1 MVNHVRTL
9 DASGSDF
16 VTPVG
21 VVVEAKHGSPQPG
34 RALTR
39 RANRWICRQPPG
51 MDLIS
56 AFKSADYKC
65 DLNKSAPTVGQ
76 TPIAKVDQ
84 TKQFLIFSTKPLCEK
99 ERRTQA
105 ANGD

>member
-1 MVNHVRTL
+1 
-9 DASGSDF
+9 
-16 VTPVG
+16 
-21 VVVEAKHGSPQPG
+21 
-34 RALTR
+34 
-39 RANRWICRQPPG
+39 

-65 DLNKSAPTVGQ
+65 DLNKSAPTESGQ
-76 TPIAKVDQ
+76 TPTCTKVDQ
-84 TKQFLIFSTKPLCEK
+84 TKQFLIFSTKPSCEK